1 MIEASY
7 SVEYGKMS
15 KRTPKNSKKKHKT
28 KEKQENLIIIGI
40 FIVFV
45 LVVAYLFYAVKVPT
59 SSNLNENIVA
69 VINGN
74 EITKQELDWWYKL
87 SIEPEY
93 MDMVTRQDFLIM
105 SLIPQEVLTQKASK
119 ENIKVNDDEVEK
131 LLGLFLIDN
140 GITLKEF
147 EEQLN
152 VKSIT
157 IDDIKKSFESR
168 AMIMRLMEKKNVGFI
183 KDGALL
189 FNENDDAFQEYV
201 DNLIENADIKIF
213 PENIDRLIL
222 KNFKETGEE
231 LCNENKPVL
240 RLYTSTSCSVCN
252 DSANVFNNL
261 VKQLVDDGTVEAF
274 HWSLDTGDNLLTT
287 KKEKG
292 IPKEELALFRKNS
305 PNNLVPALILGCKY
319 ALIGD
324 IDSEA
329 EDESRKIIK
338 NIIGA

>member
-1 MIEASY
+1 
-7 SVEYGKMS
+7 MS
-15 KRTPKNSKKKHKT
+15 KRTPKNSKKKHKA

-45 LVVAYLFYAVKVPT
+45 LVVAYLFYVVKMPT

-93 MDMVTRQDFLIM
+93 ADLVTKQDFLMM
-105 SLIPQEVLTQKASK
+105 SLIPQEVLTQKADK
-119 ENIKVNDDEVEK
+119 ENIKVNADEAEK

-140 GITLKEF
+140 GITLEEF

-152 VKSIT
+152 AKSIT

-168 AMIMRLMEKKNVGFI
+168 AMIMKLMEKENVGFI
-183 KDGALL
+183 DEGNFN
-189 FNENDDAFQEYV
+189 FNENDGAFQEYV
-201 DNLIENADIKIF
+201 DNLLDDADIKIF

-222 KNFKETGEE
+222 KNFKETGDE
-231 LCNENKPVL
+231 LCNENKPIL
-240 RLYTSTSCSVCN
+240 RLYTSTSCKVCN
-252 DSANVFNNL
+252 DTTEIFNNL
-261 VKQLVDDGTVEAF
+261 VEKLVEDETVEAF
-274 HWSLDTGDNLLTT
+274 HWSLDTGDDLMTS

-292 IPKEELALFRKNS
+292 IPKEELALFKKNN
-305 PNNLVPALILGCKY
+305 PNNRVPALNLGCKY
-319 ALIGD
+319 TLVGNV
-324 IDSEA
+324 DSEA
-329 EDESRKIIK
+329 EDESREIIK
-338 NIIGA
+338 NLIGA